1 MSTFKLLQAA
11 VFFAFSLTVTPV
23 LAATKVAVLPFEL
36 VDETRYTVPE
46 EIARTAS
53 LAPAVKKSLSSRG
66 DYEFTEVS
74 PDELQWAST
83 AYGYLMNH
91 ADEAVKLGKQLGVDW
106 IVVGENHKVSFL
118 VTYAIT
124 HLVNV
129 KNGTL
134 AGHFQRELKGSLY
147 NQTLTDNSAAE
158 LGQDIHT
165 RINSP
170 NN

>member
-1 MSTFKLLQAA
+1 MSTSKPLQTVQLLACLMVAA
-11 VFFAFSLTVTPV
+11 PA

-36 VDETRYTVPE
+36 VDETRYTIPE

-66 DYEFTEVS
+66 DYAFTEVS
-74 PDELQWAST
+74 PDELQRATT

-91 ADEAVKLGKQLGVDW
+91 ADEAAKLGKQLGVDW

-124 HLVNV
+124 HLINV
-129 KNGTL
+129 KEGTL

-147 NQTLTDNSAAE
+147 NQVLTDNSAAE
-158 LGQDIHT
+158 LGQDIHA
-165 RINSP
+165 RINP
-170 NN
+170 PK